1 MCCPYECPPQMCSSN
16 ESIEEDCNYDPCCQC
31 SACQEPCPPP
41 CCPPRPCT
49 PFPCPP
55 RRVPRPC
62 NPCCPPPR
70 CPPRPCSPPPPR
82 CAPRPC
88 NPCLP
93 PPCCPCKVKGKF
105 GLAYIVETPKNRC
118 ETPLGWQIEFEDTP
132 SKIASSCKKM
142 MQWVNCPPL
151 GECGTEA
158 VMSGYP
164 KKCAR
169 ALACNPNQCCY
180 EDTPLPPCD
189 CESEPKCCCRP
200 KPQKCC
206 KPRPQRRKPC
216 CCPPPQQSCC
226 CGKQE
231 RKRYEEPGCSCCK
244 KRGSNTPRGDDDSL
258 DYVPDKEVHHKS
270 KNGSRDNQKK
280 EQHKDSKYVQHDQTH
295 NGKDEESAVSKDG

>member
-16 ESIEEDCNYDPCCQC
+16 ESIEEDCSYDPCCQC

-55 RRVPRPC
+55 RRPPRPC

-70 CPPRPCSPPPPR
+70 CPPPPR

-169 ALACNPNQCCY
+169 ALASNPNQCCY

-206 KPRPQRRKPC
+206 KPRPKGGSRAVARLRNKAAVAASKNANDTKNQDVRVARKGAAIHREAMMTHWTMCLIRRSITRVKTAA
-216 CCPPPQQSCC
+216 
-226 CGKQE
+226 E
-231 RKRYEEPGCSCCK
+231 ITRKRN
-244 KRGSNTPRGDDDSL
+244 NTRIRSMFNMIRLMG
-258 DYVPDKEVHHKS
+258 KMKS
-270 KNGSRDNQKK
+270 QL
-280 EQHKDSKYVQHDQTH
+280 
-295 NGKDEESAVSKDG
+295 